1 LEINLEISHVSTF
14 KVAFFDVDSME
25 VMWHGNYVK
34 YLEMARCELLDKL
47 GYNYIAMKKDGYAF
61 PIVKLD
67 VKYVR
72 PAFFNDV
79 IKVTTTLSECETFL
93 KFHYLIEN
101 EKGEKLSEANTAQ
114 AVIDMKSLQTC
125 FEMPEALIKAI
136 KAYTKKENL

>member
-1 LEINLEISHVSTF
+1 MKISHISTF

-72 PAFFNDV
+72 PAFFNNV

-114 AVIDMKSLQTC
+114 AVIEMKSLQTC
-125 FEMPEALIKAI
+125 FEMPDTLKKAI
-136 KAYTKKENL
+136 EAYNEKEKR